1 MRFSR
6 IFHAQCATLF
16 AAIILSACSDFS
28 EIPLNGAAGYANFL
42 PEPLNESWTRSAPQT
57 MAADVTLF
65 GGGISTNAKYEKED
79 ETCIITITGG
89 APMMSGVSSTFSN
102 PAVAGITGG
111 LMDHVG
117 DEPVFIKG
125 DGEIQALA
133 SNTLIQVTGAC
144 SEESKLAYVAQTD
157 VAGLRNVVTEA
168 AEPEDQTERA
178 LATIESG
185 PGRIEWDRTFGGP
198 DSDWAYAMTGTRD
211 GGLVTA
217 GRTESKGAGREDVW
231 IVRVDGSGTLVWDRT
246 FGGGAI
252 DRARAIVETRDGGL
266 AIAGAT
272 ESKGEGEYDAWVIKL
287 DADGALMW
295 DHTFGGDAT
304 DWASA
309 LVETRNGDLAVGAY
323 TQATSDE
330 EFDFWVLKL
339 NSDGALLWD
348 RTFGGAKIDW
358 ANAIAELQDGS
369 LAVAGHTESKGAGG
383 ADMWLLKLDVQG
395 NLLWDRTFGGVG
407 RDFATAVGD
416 TRDGGLIVAGPIESE
431 STKVDIRVVKLN
443 TQGDV
448 VWDHTFGG
456 GDDDWVRAVME
467 TKDGGHA
474 AAGYRMSDDG
484 GLYDAWVLK
493 LDRNGALLWDQTYG
507 SAANEWARALIEL
520 PDGSLALGG
529 DNWSKGA
536 GKSDVWVIKLVP
548 DAAVTKS
555 QD

>member
-1 MRFSR
+1 M
-6 IFHAQCATLF
+6 
-16 AAIILSACSDFS
+16 
-28 EIPLNGAAGYANFL
+28 
-42 PEPLNESWTRSAPQT
+42 
-57 MAADVTLF
+57 
-65 GGGISTNAKYEKED
+65 
-79 ETCIITITGG
+79 
-89 APMMSGVSSTFSN
+89 
-102 PAVAGITGG
+102 
-111 LMDHVG
+111 
-117 DEPVFIKG
+117 
-125 DGEIQALA
+125 
-133 SNTLIQVTGAC
+133 
-144 SEESKLAYVAQTD
+144 
-157 VAGLRNVVTEA
+157 
-168 AEPEDQTERA
+168 
-178 LATIESG
+178 
-185 PGRIEWDRTFGGP
+185 
-198 DSDWAYAMTGTRD
+198 
-211 GGLVTA
+211 
-217 GRTESKGAGREDVW
+217 
-231 IVRVDGSGTLVWDRT
+231 
-246 FGGGAI
+246 
-252 DRARAIVETRDGGL
+252 
-266 AIAGAT
+266 
-272 ESKGEGEYDAWVIKL
+272 IKL